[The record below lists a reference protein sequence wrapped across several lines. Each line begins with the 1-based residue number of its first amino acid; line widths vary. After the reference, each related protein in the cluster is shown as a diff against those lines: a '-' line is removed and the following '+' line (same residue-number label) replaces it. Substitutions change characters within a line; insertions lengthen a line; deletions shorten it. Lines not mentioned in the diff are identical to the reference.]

1 MRLDKAVRALSALA
15 QESRLSIFRMLM
27 EEGDAGLSAGV
38 ISERLNIPP
47 ATLSFHL
54 SQLSG
59 ARLLESHKE
68 GRSVIY
74 KANAKKI
81 KKLSKFLNSR
91 GLPALAEGDDT
102 PPPLL

>member
-1 MRLDKAVRALSALA
+1 MRPDKAVRALSALA

-27 EEGDAGLSAGV
+27 EEGEAGLSAGV
-38 ISERLNIPP
+38 ISERLSIPP

-59 ARLLESHKE
+59 ARLLESHKV

-74 KANAKKI
+74 KANGKRI
-81 KKLSKFLNSR
+81 KKLSKFLTSR
-91 GLPALAEGDDT
+91 GVVEADPTETTEQIL
-102 PPPLL
+102 